1 MITYN
6 GAFPSENCTLGVIV
20 TLKEGGSGRDVKY
33 YSRVSMF
40 CDDQQAYNSASA

>member
-1 MITYN
+1 MITEEDV
-6 GAFPSENCTLGVIV
+6 FPNEHCTLGVIV

-33 YSRVSMF
+33 YSRVSTF